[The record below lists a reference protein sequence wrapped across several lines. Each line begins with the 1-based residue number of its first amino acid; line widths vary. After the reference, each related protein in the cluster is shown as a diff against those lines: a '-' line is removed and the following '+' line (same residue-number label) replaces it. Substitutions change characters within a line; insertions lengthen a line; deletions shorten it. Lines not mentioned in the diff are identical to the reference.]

1 MSATTEPDARNLK
14 RIQSRAHPHCVVCGR
29 EQPAGLGL
37 RFGLRED
44 GSVCARFQAGQLLQG
59 YPSLLHG
66 GVTSSLLDGA
76 MTNCLFAHG
85 IEAVTAELKVR
96 FRHPI
101 VLEDSMQII
110 AWISRSQSPLF
121 VVESSI
127 LQGGITKAR
136 GTGKFMLRRTGE
148 AI

>member
-1 MSATTEPDARNLK
+1 MSATTKPDAGSLR

-37 RFGLRED
+37 RFDLHED
-44 GSVCARFQAGQLLQG
+44 GSVWAEFQAGRLLQG

-101 VLEDSMQII
+101 ALEDCMQIR
-110 AWISRSQSPLF
+110 AWISRSQTPLF
-121 VVESSI
+121 VVEARI
-127 LQGGITKAR
+127 LQSGITKAC
-136 GTGKFMLRRTGE
+136 GTGKFMLRRRE
-148 AI
+148 RNI

>member
-1 MSATTEPDARNLK
+1 MSATTEPDAQNL
-14 RIQSRAHPHCVVCGR
+14 RQIRSRAHPDCVVCGQ

-37 RFGLRED
+37 RFELRED
-44 GSVCARFQAGQLLQG
+44 GSVCAHFQAGEPLQG

-101 VLEDSMQII
+101 TVEDSMQIS

-121 VVESSI
+121 VVDARI
-127 LQGGITKAR
+127 CQGGVVKAR
-136 GTGKFMLRRTGE
+136 GTGKFMLRRRE
-148 AI
+148 ANS